1 MQFSFLYNVFQNGIY
16 GGDSMQ
22 VNRLKYFA
30 AVAELGSFSAAAEKL
45 YTTQSAVSKQIMALE
60 RELNVTLF
68 DRGHRRA
75 VLTNQG
81 EVVLRYAERILVQC
95 EEMRNELNVIQEQEG
110 GRLSIAS
117 IPVMRQYG
125 ITELVGRFRRENK
138 DVIMSVGE
146 MEGGEIL
153 PAMKNGGYDMAFL
166 RLERLADPGYEVIP
180 LTRDVLTVL
189 LPENHQLAG
198 ERVISLIQLK
208 DEPFLLLNE
217 GTLLRGMCV
226 EACQRSGFMP
236 AVAYSGTRNENIAE
250 LVAMGMGVSLVMEKF
265 YQHLKPEG
273 VCCIPLKEQFVSTIG
288 LIRVKRKEHSA
299 AAERFWNYVKTVS
312 EKEKH
317 RFI

>member
-1 MQFSFLYNVFQNGIY
+1 MQI
-16 GGDSMQ
+16 
-22 VNRLKYFA
+22 NRLKYFA
-30 AVAELGSFSAAAEKL
+30 EVAEHGSFSAAAEKL

-68 DRGHRRA
+68 DRTHRRV
-75 VLTNQG
+75 VLTEHG
-81 EVVLRYAERILVQC
+81 KVVLRHAERILAQYGEMTTELERVQK
-95 EEMRNELNVIQEQEG
+95 QEG
-110 GRLSIAS
+110 GKLSIAS

-125 ITELVGRFRRENK
+125 ITELVGRFRKENK
-138 DVIMSVGE
+138 DVVMSVGE

-166 RLERLADPGYEVIP
+166 RLEQLADSAYESIP

-189 LPENHQLAG
+189 LPENHELAG
-198 ERVISLIQLK
+198 ESVISLAQLK
-208 DEPFLLLNE
+208 AEPFLLLNE

-226 EACQRSGFMP
+226 EACQRSGFTP

-273 VCCIPLKEQFVSTIG
+273 VCCIPLKEEFVSTIG
-288 LIRVKRKEHSA
+288 LVRTKRKEHSEA
-299 AAERFWNYVKTVS
+299 SERFWNYVKEVS

-317 RFI
+317 RFE